1 MRVRDWSSD
10 VCSSDLGRRRG
21 APLRLQAFELL
32 GAEARLQR
40 LDALEDR
47 RVRGEQAAESDAV
60 AEQHVADLLGLAAVG
75 QLRALVD
82 TRDLLQRAGQAGRL
96 AGELPRRPV
105 VPPFARAAV
114 SRL

>member
-47 RVRGEQAAESDAV
+47 RLRGEQAAESEAV
-60 AEQHVADLLGLAAVG
+60 CEQHVADLIGLPAVG

-82 TRDLLQRAGQAGRL
+82 TPALLPRAGPAGGL
-96 AGELPRRPV
+96 AGALQIGREHG
-105 VPPFARAAV
+105 
-114 SRL
+114 

>member
-32 GAEARLQR
+32 GSEARLQR

-47 RVRGEQAAESDAV
+47 RVRGEQAAEADAV

-82 TRDLLQRAGQAGRL
+82 TRDLLQRAGKARGL
-96 AGELPRRPV
+96 AGEIG
-105 VPPFARAAV
+105 RAHV
-114 SRL
+114 